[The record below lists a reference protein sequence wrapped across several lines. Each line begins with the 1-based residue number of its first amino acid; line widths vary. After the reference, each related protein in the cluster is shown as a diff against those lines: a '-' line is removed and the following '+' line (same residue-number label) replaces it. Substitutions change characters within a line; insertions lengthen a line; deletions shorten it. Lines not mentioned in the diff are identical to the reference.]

1 MEVDRLEC
9 MLQYAAIGQP
19 PKNNIRNLIMRSKM
33 LMMNSRS
40 FDKLQIIN
48 IDLSSRNMHVNEPLQ
63 INLSSSVH
71 VNLLYL
77 SLASFIFSRY
87 LAMPG

>member
-63 INLSSSVH
+63 INLSSF
-71 VNLLYL
+71 VN
-77 SLASFIFSRY
+77 ASFIFSRLFGY
-87 LAMPG
+87 ARVIS